1 MSTIKI
7 LTPSPLL
14 TINHLQSI
22 GKDLQGNF
30 FFFLSSCVTIKNQN
44 LCGSIASKG
53 KVIKNFT
60 TFISKMCSRAAI

>member
-14 TINHLQSI
+14 TINYLQSV
-22 GKDLQGNF
+22 GKDLQGN

-44 LCGSIASKG
+44 FCGSIASKG